1 MTASTVS
8 DPTRHQ
14 ACGCS
19 QVAVYG
25 SLRQGGRN
33 DIRRWQADLACL
45 GRTWLHGQLYDLGG
59 YPGLVLDGT
68 RPVLAEVYALAPALE
83 CWLDELEGVWPQAS
97 GEYVKRIV
105 DVLVSPLDG
114 GPLRFMPVLVYE
126 VQPAVVRGLT
136 PINASDWQAW
146 LAHRLH

>member
-1 MTASTVS
+1 M
-8 DPTRHQ
+8 
-14 ACGCS
+14 
-19 QVAVYG
+19 YG

-45 GRTWLHGQLYDLGG
+45 GRCWLRGQLYDLGG

-68 RPVLAEVYALAPALE
+68 RPVLAEVYALSPALE
-83 CWLDELEGVWPQAS
+83 CWLDELEGVWPQVS

-105 DVLVSPLDG
+105 DVLVRPPDG
-114 GPLRFMPVLVYE
+114 GHLRFMPVLVYE

-136 PINASDWQAW
+136 PIDASDWQAW
-146 LAHRLH
+146 LACRLH